1 MSSTFPFE
9 LGRFFRQSDPITS
22 RKSVTKTNRIKWG
35 SQCYRLL
42 EAYAGSDLT
51 DEEAAQRSGVLAYA
65 RSWWRRCSDLRQQ
78 GLIEPTGEE
87 RMSSAGSP
95 QMVCRI
101 TNQGRALVAQ
111 EAHLV

>member
-1 MSSTFPFE
+1 MSGTFPFE
-9 LGRFFRQSDPITS
+9 LGRFFRQSDPLTS
-22 RKSVTKTNRIKWG
+22 RKSVTKTNRMRWG

-51 DEEAAQRSGVLAYA
+51 DEEAASRSGVVAMA
-65 RSWWRRCSDLRQQ
+65 KSPWRRCSDLRQK

-87 RMSSAGSP
+87 RVSSANSM

-111 EAHLV
+111 GAHLV